1 MRKRPTK
8 ARKKRSVKKK
18 LVFFVDGDTEKWY
31 LDSLKGF
38 ERLDI
43 DIAPRLP
50 TKKTLKD
57 TEKELSEICQEADA
71 KLGDKVIWIVDLDV
85 PYKEDRE
92 GNPKKLNDYKR
103 IKTALLKRYPKVFEV
118 WENFPCLEFWLL
130 LHYKQTQ
137 RCYLSYNDLLPDL
150 KKHLVDYK
158 KTENYYKSSKKG
170 AANLYALLKPNQKA
184 AYDSAKLLKKVNEPD
199 AAADIYKLIDLVGL

>member
-1 MRKRPTK
+1 MKDVDVSPRLLTK
-8 ARKKRSVKKK
+8 SELRDIEKK
-18 LVFFVDGDTEKWY
+18 LSK
-31 LDSLKGF
+31 
-38 ERLDI
+38 
-43 DIAPRLP
+43 
-50 TKKTLKD
+50 
-57 TEKELSEICQEADA
+57 ICQDADA
-71 KLGDKVIWIVDLDV
+71 KLGDKVVWIVDLDV

-103 IKTALLKRYPKVFEV
+103 IKAALLKRYPKVFEV
-118 WENFPCLEFWLL
+118 WENFLCLEFWLL

-170 AANLYALLKPNQKA
+170 AKNLYALLKPNQKA
-184 AYDSAKLLKKVNEPD
+184 AYDRAKLLKKVNEPD
-199 AAADIYKLIDLVGL
+199 AAADIYKLIDLLSL